1 MAYFNFNRL
10 ISKYSRE
17 FTVIVNSGG
26 EYDAKGDWVDGE
38 KREITM
44 TGAIMAM
51 SESKVYNSNGAY
63 TSKDKVLYMTEPL
76 SDALFDC
83 DVKFLGNV
91 YKIDSTVE
99 ADDADF
105 TGVYHYILKWVSV
118 FEETEAAQD
127 D

>member
-17 FTVIVNSGG
+17 FTVIVNSEG

-76 SDALFDC
+76 SDTLFDC

>member
-17 FTVIVNSGG
+17 FTVIVNSEG